1 MNKARPKQVVV
12 RLSAD
17 ELELLKE
24 LVAKSGTSQ
33 QEYIRKVIL
42 NQKKT
47 VVFNDLEPVRELAQE
62 LKKQTQ
68 EMNRQGRNLN
78 QLVKDINSHKW
89 VDKELLIACLED
101 IKKANERSRELW
113 QQLKQLKQTHH

>member
-17 ELELLKE
+17 ELDLLKE
-24 LVAKSGTSQ
+24 LVASSGTSQ

-42 NQKKT
+42 NQKNT

-62 LKKQTQ
+62 LKKQTI

-89 VDKELLIACLED
+89 VDKELLISCLED
-101 IKKANERSRELW
+101 IKKANERSKDLW
-113 QQLKQLKQTHH
+113 QSLRQLKQMLH